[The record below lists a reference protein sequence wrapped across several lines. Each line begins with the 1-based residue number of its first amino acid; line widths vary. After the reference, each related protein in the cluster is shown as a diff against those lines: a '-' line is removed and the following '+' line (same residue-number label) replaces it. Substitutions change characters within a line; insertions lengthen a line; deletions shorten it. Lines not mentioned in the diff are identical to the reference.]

1 MTLLSLKNLE
11 ENLDGQLF
19 IRVHKSYIVS
29 VNKIKAIDANE
40 VVIQSHR
47 IPISRN
53 YHEQVIKQVV
63 KNKLWVK

>member
-1 MTLLSLKNLE
+1 MANYLSAYINP
-11 ENLDGQLF
+11 
-19 IRVHKSYIVS
+19 YIVS